1 MKFKLF
7 FFFFKKTNFPLS
19 YYLIVYYYKK
29 SVNKDIFI
37 CEIFIITGRVN
48 YIHTSFITYTHTHAH
63 TPFKVFLHNA
73 LKMTYN
79 KLLSEVTE
87 DRRLFVQKVY
97 NEMDNNAIANARGSS
112 EDYFLQLVER
122 NK

>member
-1 MKFKLF
+1 M
-7 FFFFKKTNFPLS
+7 
-19 YYLIVYYYKK
+19 YYYKFVFPEK
-29 SVNKDIFI
+29 KRKERRHCHSLYKIEAFFFLN
-37 CEIFIITGRVN
+37 
-48 YIHTSFITYTHTHAH
+48 THTHAH
-63 TPFKVFLHNA
+63 TSFKLFLHNA
-73 LKMTYN
+73 LKMSYN

-122 NK
+122 N